1 MKVEAPAL
9 APLLRSN
16 AQGDILALILLK
28 PDDEF
33 SLADI
38 GRAVDALPATV
49 HREVSRLVDATALL
63 DRFVGR
69 SRLVRANP
77 QYELLA
83 PLSELILLTY
93 GPKALLPG
101 ILRQVSGIDQA
112 YVYGSWAARYEGE
125 SGPPPRDVD
134 VILIGSPS
142 RADMLEATRE
152 AERVLRREV
161 NLTRVSAADWDA
173 RATPFIETVRS
184 RPVVAL

>member
-16 AQGDILALILLK
+16 AQGDILALVLLQ
-28 PDDEF
+28 PDQEF

-63 DRFVGR
+63 DRSVGR
-69 SRLVRANP
+69 ARLVRANP
-77 QYELLA
+77 EYELAA
-83 PLSELILLTY
+83 PLTDLVLLTY

-101 ILRQVSGIDQA
+101 ILRDVRGIEHA
-112 YVYGSWAARYEGE
+112 HIYGSWAARYEGE

-142 RADMLEATRE
+142 RAQMFDATRE

-161 NLTRVSAADWDA
+161 NLTRVSVSDWDA
-173 RATPFIETVRS
+173 RATPFIQTVRS
-184 RPVVAL
+184 RPLVEL

>member
-1 MKVEAPAL
+1 VKVEAPAL

-16 AQGDILALILLK
+16 VQGDILALVLLQ
-28 PDDEF
+28 PDREF

-38 GRAVDALPATV
+38 GRAVGSLPATV

-69 SRLVRANP
+69 SRLVRANAE
-77 QYELLA
+77 YELSA

-101 ILRQVSGIDQA
+101 ILDQVSGVELA
-112 YVYGSWAARYEGE
+112 YIYGSWAARYAGE

-134 VILIGSPS
+134 VVLIGSPS

-161 NLTRVSAADWDA
+161 NLTRVSEADWQE
-173 RATPFIETVRS
+173 RTTPFIQTVRS
-184 RPVVAL
+184 RPLVTL

>member
-16 AQGDILALILLK
+16 AQGDILALVLLQ
-28 PDDEF
+28 PDQEF

-38 GRAVDALPATV
+38 GRAIDALPATV
-49 HREVSRLVDATALL
+49 HREVSRLVDATALI

-69 SRLVRANP
+69 ARLVRANP
-77 QYELLA
+77 EYELWA

-101 ILRQVSGIDQA
+101 ILSGVRGIERS
-112 YVYGSWAARYEGE
+112 YIYGSWAARYAGE

-134 VILIGSPS
+134 VVLIGSPS
-142 RADMLEATRE
+142 RADMLDATRE

-161 NLTRVSAADWDA
+161 NLTRVSLVEWEK
-173 RATPFIETVRS
+173 RATPFIQTVRS
-184 RPVVAL
+184 RPLVEL